1 MNITLLY
8 TIANTTPDNF
18 KIYHAGVPLEQANK
32 VLICV
37 HGRGGSAR
45 DILGLAAELNLEG
58 FALVAPEAPNNS
70 WYPHSFL
77 ADKKQ
82 NEPDL
87 DDALDMIS
95 DLRELLEEKGKIS
108 LERTAL
114 FGFSQG
120 ACLALEYAAKQ
131 GGRFGAVVALSGG
144 LIGKALE
151 PEDYFGELAGTPIL
165 IGCGDQDGHIPLSR
179 VRESQT
185 LFEKWGA
192 TLEVQIYPG
201 MGHGIVE
208 AEMLSARAMFSKI

>member
-1 MNITLLY
+1 MNISLLH
-8 TIANTTPDNF
+8 TTHGGF
-18 KIYHAGVPLEQANK
+18 KIYHAGVPLEQADK
-32 VLICV
+32 VLICL

-58 FALVAPEAPNNS
+58 FALVAPEAPQNT
-70 WYPHSFL
+70 WYPHNFL
-77 ADKKQ
+77 APKKQ
-82 NEPDL
+82 NESDL
-87 DDALDMIS
+87 YDALDMIS
-95 DLRELLEEKGKIS
+95 DLRELLEENGKIT

-144 LIGKALE
+144 LIGKTLE
-151 PEDYFGELAGTPIL
+151 PEDYFGELDGTPIL

-179 VRESQT
+179 VRESQA
-185 LFEKWGA
+185 LFEKWDA
-192 TLEVQIYPG
+192 ALEVQIYPG

-208 AEMLSARAMFSKI
+208 AEMVSARGILSKI